1 MNILLKENYI
11 YKYKQIKLIIVL
23 KIIGRSKHSK
33 WKCLITELWSGR
45 YY

>member
-11 YKYKQIKLIIVL
+11 YKYKQK
-23 KIIGRSKHSK
+23 RSKHSK